1 MVVCLEQ
8 GVDCLHMVQLMLL
21 LSQNPI
27 NKTLL
32 WLAFGICQDAVFN
45 FNNVK
50 FQIEKNLCNT
60 IQIQSHKEQFNSSSA
75 ITN

>member
-32 WLAFGICQDAVFN
+32 WLDFGICQDAVFN

-60 IQIQSHKEQFNSSSA
+60 IQIQSHK
-75 ITN
+75 